1 MTSLKEYLIRTL
13 ENTKLFEMAKKR
25 SQLGDDI
32 DNISITLFQ
41 HWCLV
46 RYCVLYDFG
55 NINKDHWCNEV
66 KSYITKIHAVVT
78 TGYDKT
84 TLVRE
89 VIIKRLEFNKY
100 ENIEFLFDDKFN
112 TENIEVSEEQKKR
125 IINDWIVLIPKLIS
139 VMGFTPQKDRNKT
152 EYMLPKDYIEDYL
165 LTVEER

>member
-1 MTSLKEYLIRTL
+1 MRTFKEFILDSI
-13 ENTKLFEMAKKR
+13 ENTVIFEMTKSRSDLKR
-25 SQLGDDI
+25 DI
-32 DNISITLFQ
+32 DGIAEPLFQ

-46 RYCVLYDFG
+46 RYCVLYDCG

-78 TGYDKT
+78 TGYDKL

-89 VIIKRLEFNKY
+89 VIIKRLEFNEY

-152 EYMLPKDYIEDYL
+152 EYMLPNDYIEDYL